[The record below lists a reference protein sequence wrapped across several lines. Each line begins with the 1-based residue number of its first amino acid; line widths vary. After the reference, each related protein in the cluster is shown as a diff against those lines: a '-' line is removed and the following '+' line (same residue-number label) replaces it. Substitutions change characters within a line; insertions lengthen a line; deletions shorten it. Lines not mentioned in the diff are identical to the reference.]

1 LAAQEYLVSRVSYLT
16 WIKAILF
23 DLHNTLVY
31 KKDNVEFEEVSK
43 YLFSKDYEI
52 SSQQFE
58 AAWSR
63 APSPKKMVIG
73 LRSTCI

>member
-1 LAAQEYLVSRVSYLT
+1 LT

-58 AAWSR
+58 AAWSFV
-63 APSPKKMVIG
+63 SFIDYPKYGYKDW
-73 LRSTCI
+73 RSYLSRIFW